1 METWSYKNPVEIIFG
16 CGSRKFLIEAVQDL
30 KILIVCSKRGRAFIE
45 NDPYLVQITKNSRW
59 IDSIKSNPSLDNIQK
74 ELNTNNYQDIKVI
87 VAFGGGS
94 SIDSAKAI
102 AAGLSIYSSNLKLND
117 LIKNPKRFLNNPLL
131 PIIAIPTTSGTGSE
145 VTPFATLWDTKNE
158 KKISLNH
165 HKIYPKTAII
175 DPQLTYDLP
184 YELTFSTGL
193 DALNQALESI
203 WNKNKSPLSSLTAS
217 KSVKKALK
225 ALSSLNKDLKDKEAR
240 KLISE
245 ASLLSGISI
254 SQTRTAI
261 CHSISYPLTVK
272 YGIPHGIA
280 CAFSM
285 LAVSKKV
292 QKYNEIYFSDLIN
305 EMKLGSSESLILQ
318 IEEIVNIFKVKNYVV
333 KKLSNKNE
341 LYSLIDEMITPGRS
355 ENFVLP
361 VNRSL
366 IKDILQESLF

>member
-1 METWSYKNPVEIIFG
+1 METWSYQNPVKIIFG

-30 KILIVCSKRGRAFIE
+30 KVLIVSSKRGREFIE
-45 NDPYLVQITKNSRW
+45 NDPYLVQITKNSTW
-59 IDSIKSNPSLDNIQK
+59 IDSITSNPSLDNIQK
-74 ELNTNNYQDIKVI
+74 VINTNNYQDIEII

-102 AAGLSIYSSNLKLND
+102 AAGLSIFSSNHKLND
-117 LIKNPKRFLNNPLL
+117 LIKNPKKFLNKPLL

-145 VTPFATLWDTKNE
+145 VTPFATLWDTENE
-158 KKISLNH
+158 KKLSLNH
-165 HKIYPKTAII
+165 HKIYPKTAIV
-175 DPQLTYDLP
+175 DPELTYDLP

-217 KSVKKALK
+217 KSVKKALT
-225 ALSSLNKDLKDKEAR
+225 ALSSLKKDLKDIEAR

-280 CAFSM
+280 CAFPM

-292 QKYNEIYFSDLIN
+292 QQYKEIYFSDVIN

-318 IEEIVNIFKVKNYVV
+318 IEEIVNIFKIKDYVV
-333 KKLSNKNE
+333 KKLLNKNE
-341 LYSLIDEMITPGRS
+341 LYSLIDDMITPGRS
-355 ENFVLP
+355 DNFILP
-361 VNRSL
+361 VNQNL
-366 IKDILQESLF
+366 IKDILQESLI